1 MKALYPGLPSTRAT
15 ATNDLFAK
23 NIAAVL
29 PSVMSIAGCQEI
41 GRGDHRKDIPKVW
54 SETES
59 HAGNLIARRL
69 SAHADQE
76 EEVQEYD

>member
-1 MKALYPGLPSTRAT
+1 
-15 ATNDLFAK
+15 
-23 NIAAVL
+23 
-29 PSVMSIAGCQEI
+29 MSIAGCQEI